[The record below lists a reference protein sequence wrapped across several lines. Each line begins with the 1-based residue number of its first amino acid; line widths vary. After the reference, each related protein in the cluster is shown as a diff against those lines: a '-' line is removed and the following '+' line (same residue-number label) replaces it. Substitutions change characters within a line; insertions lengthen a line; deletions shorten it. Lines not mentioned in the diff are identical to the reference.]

1 MARVP
6 AGSPPPRR
14 PEFGLTRASGRRPD
28 GIVAALTLLFGAVA
42 LGGCSV
48 ASEDDSLAGTP
59 QNQCEVASDCG
70 GGGTC
75 RAGTC
80 VAEQGQFSTVM
91 FEITAPA
98 SATEFSG
105 VRFLKTQTGLALGGD
120 PELKLELDVV
130 STVKGTV
137 APTRGSH
144 QKSCS
149 LDYNGGA
156 TVPVKLTLTPSE
168 RLLGLPTQA
177 YTTNAEKVGSEF
189 SFELKMPAGQY
200 DVYVEPDQDLV
211 AKGNK
216 SAAGPSSSD
225 PCTVVPQLFK
235 SVTIEAGSV
244 ALPLVSPPPSQLIV
258 EIEWTAPGT
267 SVPSENALESLDGWS
282 VDVMDPATGRVL
294 SAPAIVKPK
303 LDKDGKPN
311 PDCPDA
317 KAPFCANVEYAPV
330 VGEGTA
336 AGKELVRLR
345 PPDEV
350 LAPTIVLERA
360 TLDAFSVGEGVIDQL
375 DGVPQAVSIVG
386 SFVETGAGKLVKGK
400 TTLKFVA
407 KKLGF
412 LNSGTLFAFERS
424 AEASDGAFGVDLLP
438 GEYDVYIVPPPGS
451 GLAQT
456 VRTLE
461 VGKQPLQQ
469 KGKTLTVEAA
479 SDLAGTALSP
489 TGSPLNGAPVHAIPS
504 PVDIEPLLV
513 AAGTAPLKP
522 QAVTAVV
529 GSDGSFVLQSD
540 PGTFDLSIRPESQS
554 GFAWSVRPNVAVN
567 SPLHELG
574 ELKLPLPVAYNG
586 TVSVPGEVVVPGA
599 LIRAYVFMTDQG
611 YADDPK
617 DAQSVLQV
625 AEARAEA
632 DGTFTLLL
640 PAKLN

>member
-1 MARVP
+1 MAFCG
-6 AGSPPPRR
+6 AGCV
-14 PEFGLTRASGRRPD
+14 D
-28 GIVAALTLLFGAVA
+28 VAA
-42 LGGCSV
+42 
-48 ASEDDSLAGTP
+48 DDENCG
-59 QNQCEVASDCG
+59 DCG
-70 GGGTC
+70 VRCLGFAEC
-75 RAGTC
+75 VAGAC
-80 VAEQGQFSTVM
+80 VAEEGQFSTVM

-105 VRFLKTQTGLALGGD
+105 VRFLKTETGLALGGD
-120 PELKLELDVV
+120 PDLKLELDVV

-144 QKSCS
+144 QDKCS
-149 LDYNGGA
+149 LDYQGGA

-177 YTTNAEKVGSEF
+177 YTANAEKVGSEF
-189 SFELKMPAGQY
+189 SFQLKVPAGEY

-211 AKGNK
+211 TKGNK
-216 SAAGPSSSD
+216 GASGAAGPSSSD

-235 SVTIEAGSV
+235 AVTIEAGAV
-244 ALPLVSPPPSQLIV
+244 ELPLVSPPPSQLIV
-258 EIEWTAPGT
+258 EIEWSSPGT
-267 SVPSENALESLDGWS
+267 SVPSENALESLDGWT

-294 SAPAIVKPK
+294 SAPALVRAT
-303 LDKDGKPN
+303 LKDGKPN
-311 PDCPDA
+311 PESQCPADP

-345 PPDEV
+345 PPEDV

-386 SFVETGAGKLVKGK
+386 SFVETSAGKLVKGK

-412 LNSGTLFAFERS
+412 LNSGTLFAFEQS
-424 AEASDGAFGVDLLP
+424 TEADDGAFSVDLLP

-461 VGKQPLQQ
+461 VGKQPVQQ
-469 KGKTLTVEAA
+469 KGKTLTVEGA

-489 TGSPLNGAPVHAIPS
+489 TGSPLKGAPVHAIPS

-529 GSDGSFVLQSD
+529 GSDGSFILQSD

-554 GFAWSVRPNVAVN
+554 GYAWLVRPNVAVN
-567 SPLHELG
+567 NPLHELG
-574 ELKLPLPVAYNG
+574 ELGLPLPVVYKG
-586 TVSVPGEVVVPGA
+586 KVSVPGNVVVPGA

-611 YADDPK
+611 YADDPE

-632 DGTFTLLL
+632 DGSFTLLL